1 MLAGIVW
8 ETRRA
13 VSLVTLGADVSMY
26 MYHPLAE
33 ITKKK
38 PNALALLVKQRNQ
51 TKSTGET
58 TTVRFSNVMVECGGH
73 ESS

>member
-1 MLAGIVW
+1 MRAGIAW

-38 PNALALLVKQRNQ
+38 PNGLALPVKQRNQ

-58 TTVRFSNVMVECGGH
+58 ATVRFSNLTV
-73 ESS
+73 